1 LTRAIRSGRPYVDAA
16 RVTATVPRTARVVA
30 VALVVI
36 LTIDPR
42 RTNARETSIVVVVVV
57 VASSN
62 DVIDD
67 GAGARFSSMAR
78 LCVID
83 GCLDST
89 IRRYMTQMGLRA
101 FQYATV
107 VQRTSDARRPR
118 ARA

>member
-36 LTIDPR
+36 VTIDPR
-42 RTNARETSIVVVVVV
+42 RTNARETSIVVLVV

>member
-16 RVTATVPRTARVVA
+16 RVTATVPRTARVVV
-30 VALVVI
+30 VALVLIV
-36 LTIDPR
+36 TIDPR
-42 RTNARETSIVVVVVV
+42 RTNARETSIVVVVV

-89 IRRYMTQMGLRA
+89 IRRYMTQMGLHA